1 GSNLVRALL
10 DQGWDV
16 VALDNLSTGR
26 KENLEELHGRTGF
39 TFVEGDVRDQDTLRD
54 VFSGASV
61 VFHQAALG
69 SVPRSVDDPWTTHD
83 HNVNGTLSA
92 LLAARDQG
100 VKRLCTPVRRPSTAI
115 QPYCRKL
122 RR

>member
-1 GSNLVRALL
+1 MKDSKRCVVTGAAGFIGSNLVRALL

-54 VFSGASV
+54 VFAGASV

-69 SVPRSVDDPWTTHD
+69 SVP
-83 HNVNGTLSA
+83 
-92 LLAARDQG
+92 Q
-100 VKRLCTPVRRPSTAI
+100 
-115 QPYCRKL
+115 
-122 RR
+122 